1 MMNST
6 QNQSLPVILTTHFCP
21 QHHRMRGI
29 DRDLI
34 RGQRRRREARSGG
47 PFFMWI
53 SSNSKMAHKNP
64 DLTHGG
70 ETSDIPFQRAH
81 ADFASTDFGSDGYG
95 GPCPPPGDKPHHYQ
109 ITVFAVDV
117 DKLPD
122 AKGSHS
128 IRRAG
133 RVQPELSHASEGYPD
148 GFLRSLM
155 KSKTA

>member
-1 MMNST
+1 MVGKDEQHLM
-6 QNQSLPVILTTHFCP
+6 QNRSLPVIRTTHFGP

-34 RGQRRRREARSGG
+34 RGQRRRRGARSGG
-47 PFFMWI
+47 PFFMWM

-70 ETSDIPFQRAH
+70 EMSDIPFQRAH

-117 DKLPD
+117 DKLPA
-122 AKGSHS
+122 AKDHSASAALVGFDLKSHTL
-128 IRRAG
+128 AKATLTGMYG
-133 RVQPELSHASEGYPD
+133 R
-148 GFLRSLM
+148 
-155 KSKTA
+155 